1 VKINK
6 TVKKQVKEL
15 WIWPPGASGN
25 FVMTHHYD
33 SGEAKPNNEWQVK
46 GPVKWIPM
54 FFNKIHAYH
63 HLKIAHTIRQEVY
76 EENLNKLIKSPEA
89 NLSWH
94 WVPIYLKDYL
104 DIDTIHYIIPKPDV
118 QWFVSLLT
126 LVKNR
131 STNTYD
137 RFVQDLL
144 DNTDLEMLQKEYK
157 QRIEEIN
164 SFKTKQ
170 TNIIDYKTLFFDYD
184 KETMARYKLTRSIV
198 EQYTNDNIKLI
209 TTFLED
215 NLSKDKQEYFINK
228 LNTLPCQKH

>member
-1 VKINK
+1 MKINK

>member
-1 VKINK
+1 M
-6 TVKKQVKEL
+6 KKKVKEL

-25 FVMTHHYD
+25 FVMTHHYG

-63 HLKIAHTIRQEVY
+63 YLKIGHTIKQDIY
-76 EENLNKLIKSPEA
+76 EDNIKKLINSPEE

-94 WVPIYLKDYL
+94 WVPIYLKDHL
-104 DIDTIHYIIPKPDV
+104 DINTIHYILPKPNI
-118 QWFVSLLT
+118 QWFISLLT

-144 DNTDLEMLQKEYK
+144 DNTDLEMLEKEYN

-164 SFKTKQ
+164 SFETNQ
-170 TNIIDYKTLFFDYD
+170 TNIIDYKALFFDYD
-184 KETMARYKLTRSIV
+184 E
-198 EQYTNDNIKLI
+198 E
-209 TTFLED
+209 
-215 NLSKDKQEYFINK
+215 INRF
-228 LNTLPCQKH
+228 

>member
-1 VKINK
+1 M
-6 TVKKQVKEL
+6 KKQVKEL

-25 FVMTHHYD
+25 FVMTHHYG

-184 KETMARYKLTRSIV
+184 KETMARYKLTKSIV

>member
-1 VKINK
+1 MKINK

-25 FVMTHHYD
+25 FVMTHHYG

>member
-1 VKINK
+1 MNK